1 MKNKTLLFSVLM
13 TILPVF
19 MMAQSGLKVSN
30 SWYEVGQ
37 GGFTAT
43 DSYYQHIAIDGTIP
57 YVAFTDPDHDKK
69 VTIMKYSGGTW
80 QVVGTAGFTEGP
92 VSNLDFKIENGQ
104 FFLAYAANNKIT
116 VMNLMGGQWQ
126 NVGSP
131 HFASSEIVS
140 LAVAAGI
147 PYVAFQDRDNGYKIT
162 VESFSGTKWEV
173 VGKPG
178 FSTCSL
184 PNVIDIAVFD
194 DIYVVYRDADDYYT
208 RATAMVFHNNTW
220 SVLGS
225 PDFSG
230 GTLDGYDFLTTIN
243 NTPYVVGWDKEAK
256 ATVYKYNSTDWET
269 VGNPGISDGQAV
281 YTSITSAADG
291 TLYIAYLDDNDNK
304 VHVKTLSNNKWE
316 SVGGVVSKSKANLID
331 ITTDNNG
338 KPYVVYQDN
347 WYSRKTTV
355 MAYGS
360 TAAVNNI
367 NTASPFTVSP
377 NPTTGKIQ
385 IHVDGSNQPTKIEV
399 LNTLGQVVMQQE
411 RATKPLDLS
420 SLNNGLYFIRITD
433 KGHQLVKKI
442 LLKKNY

>member
-43 DSYYQHIAIDGTIP
+43 DSYYQHIAIDGTVP

-131 HFASSEIVS
+131 QFASSEIVS

-194 DIYVVYRDADDYYT
+194 DIYVVYRDVDDYYT

-256 ATVYKYNSTDWET
+256 ATVYKYNSTDWEI

-367 NTASPFTVSP
+367 NAASQFTVSP

-399 LNTLGQVVMQQE
+399 LNSLGQVVM
-411 RATKPLDLS
+411 KPAKGLLKMDLS
-420 SLNNGLYFIRITD
+420 TLNEGLYFIRIND
-433 KGHQLVKKI
+433 NKQEYIRKVI
-442 LLKKNY
+442 LQKQ

>member
-13 TILPVF
+13 TILPLF
-19 MMAQSGLKVSN
+19 MMAQSGFKVSN

-37 GGFTAT
+37 GGFTPM
-43 DSYYQHIAIDGTIP
+43 DSYYQHIAIDGTVP
-57 YVAFTDPDHDKK
+57 YVAFEDPDHDKK

-92 VSNLDFKIENGQ
+92 VSDLDFKIENGQ
-104 FFLAYAANNKIT
+104 FFLAYAANNKVT

-126 NVGSP
+126 NLGSP
-131 HFASSEIVS
+131 HFASSGIVS

-147 PYVAFQDRDNGYKIT
+147 PYVAFQDKDNGNKIT
-162 VESFSGTKWEV
+162 VKTLSGNNWEV

-178 FSTCSL
+178 FSTCSS
-184 PNVIDIAVFD
+184 PEVIDIAVFD
-194 DIYVVYRDADDYYT
+194 DIYVVYRDVDDYYT
-208 RATAMVFHNNTW
+208 RATAMVFHNKTW

-243 NTPYVVGWDKEAK
+243 NTPYVVGWDKDAK
-256 ATVYKYNSTDWET
+256 ATVYKFNSTDWET
-269 VGNPGISDGQAV
+269 VGNSGISDGQAV
-281 YTSITSAADG
+281 YTSITAAADG

-304 VHVKTLSNNKWE
+304 VHVKTLSNNTWG
-316 SVGGVVSKSKANLID
+316 SVGGVVSKSNGNLID
-331 ITTDNNG
+331 IAIDNTG

-360 TAAVNNI
+360 TSAVNNM
-367 NTASPFTVSP
+367 NAASQFTVSP

-385 IHVDGSNQPTKIEV
+385 IHADGSNQNTKIEV
-399 LNTLGQVVMQQE
+399 LNSLGQVVM
-411 RATKPLDLS
+411 KPAKGLLKIDLS
-420 SLNNGLYFIRITD
+420 ALNEGLYFIRIND
-433 KGHQLVKKI
+433 NKQEYIRKVI
-442 LLKKNY
+442 LKK